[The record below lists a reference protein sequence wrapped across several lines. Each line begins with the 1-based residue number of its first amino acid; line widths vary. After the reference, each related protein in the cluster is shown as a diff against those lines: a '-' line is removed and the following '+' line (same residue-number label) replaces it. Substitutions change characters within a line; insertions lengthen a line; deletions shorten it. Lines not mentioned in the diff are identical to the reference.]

1 MASAAAL
8 RAKIAIKSWSLCFYC
23 ASANSKQLREF
34 GNSRIPSK
42 FRHCEALEKERAISF
57 IKLY

>member
-34 GNSRIPSK
+34 RNSKIPNLEFPRI
-42 FRHCEALEKERAISF
+42 LEFTLGILEF
-57 IKLY
+57 LN